1 MGVWIKAA
9 NIFGG
14 SRWVKEG
21 ETDEP
26 ERSRVFGA
34 ILTPAPNLKKMSKPV
49 KGAVNF
55 QRRTWDKEEYE
66 RRAVERSER
75 EGGGGGGGGEA
86 PRGRV
91 DPALMSAVPPS
102 LSLPSTKLTVKDGLG
117 EAAPYRDA
125 EYGAQGPEGS
135 KRAYLTSRTE
145 DLNLEAKVKQRRVV
159 TDATPL
165 AQAGGYHC
173 ELCQCTLTDSSTW
186 LDHINGTKHQR
197 RLGVSMRVEAAG
209 VDAVKARLLAV
220 KSQAASASAA
230 EVEERD
236 KKEALAELNIR
247 VSKASEEERARK
259 KARKGGGGG
268 EEGGKGKGGGG
279 SAAAAAAA
287 ASSSV
292 PIVFGGGGGGEGG
305 KGSGGGEGGE
315 GEGEGGEDADIFAAM
330 GFSGFGGG
338 K

>member
-1 MGVWIKAA
+1 MGAA
-9 NIFGG
+9 
-14 SRWVKEG
+14 
-21 ETDEP
+21 P
-26 ERSRVFGA
+26 
-34 ILTPAPNLKKMSKPV
+34 
-49 KGAVNF
+49 
-55 QRRTWDKEEYE
+55 
-66 RRAVERSER
+66 
-75 EGGGGGGGGEA
+75 
-86 PRGRV
+86 
-91 DPALMSAVPPS
+91 
-102 LSLPSTKLTVKDGLG
+102 PSTKLTVKDGLG

-125 EYGAQGPEGS
+125 AYGVQGPEGS
-135 KRAYLTSRTE
+135 KRAYLTSRTG

-165 AQAGGYHC
+165 SQAGGYHC

-220 KSQAASASAA
+220 KAQAASASAA

-247 VSKASEEERARK
+247 VSRASEEERARK
-259 KARKGGGGG
+259 KARKGGGG
-268 EEGGKGKGGGG
+268 EEGGKGGKAGGGGGGG
-279 SAAAAAAA
+279 SNPTAP
-287 ASSSV
+287 ASTV
-292 PIVFGGGGGGEGG
+292 PIVFGGGGGEEGG
-305 KGSGGGEGGE
+305 GGGEKEGGAE
-315 GEGEGGEDADIFAAM
+315 GEGQGDEDADILAAM